1 LKAIDQIVRQDESQ
15 TKHYLRATPIEVA
28 LLMNFGPSPRF
39 KRFVLDNRL
48 KTLNQKL
55 VESVTIDVEPFSVP
69 EMIS

>member
-1 LKAIDQIVRQDESQ
+1 M
-15 TKHYLRATPIEVA
+15 HYLRATPIEVA

-39 KRFVLDNRL
+39 KRFVLDNKL